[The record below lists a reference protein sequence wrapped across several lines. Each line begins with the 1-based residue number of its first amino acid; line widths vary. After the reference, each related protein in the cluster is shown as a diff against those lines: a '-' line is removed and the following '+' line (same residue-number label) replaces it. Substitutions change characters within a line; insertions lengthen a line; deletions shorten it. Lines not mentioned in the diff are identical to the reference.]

1 MTDVA
6 HLYDWLSRYV
16 QVANWI
22 AYRDRFAGFTMH
34 KPLGEGGVQAVNER
48 LLAIAD
54 LPPNP
59 RVLDAGCGFGG
70 TIFAWHARVGGTYDG
85 LTLSRVQ
92 ARVARREAKKRGIDA
107 RFHLRSFDE
116 PIAGKYDA
124 IVAIETLIHAPDL
137 SGTVRNLASA
147 GGKLLI
153 VDDVASGDVPDREAD
168 LLARHWHCPR
178 VYTFDD
184 YRRAFTGL
192 AVERE
197 EDLTAGVRTRDLE
210 TLAKVERKYA
220 RLHRL
225 AALAPARAILSAY
238 LGGIAIERLYAM
250 GRMRYTLWRVSAL
263 HVNPPRSDGNR
274 R

>member
-1 MTDVA
+1 
-6 HLYDWLSRYV
+6 
-16 QVANWI
+16 
-22 AYRDRFAGFTMH
+22 MH

-92 ARVARREAKKRGIDA
+92 ARVAEREANKRGIDA
-107 RFHLRSFDE
+107 RFHRRSFDE
-116 PIAGKYDA
+116 AIEGRYDA
-124 IVAIETLIHAPDL
+124 IIAIETLIHAPE
-137 SGTVRNLASA
+137 LARTIRHLA
-147 GGKLLI
+147 GAGRKVLI
-153 VDDVASGDVPDREAD
+153 VDDVAAGDVPRHDAE
-168 LLARHWHCPR
+168 LLAEHWGCPR
-178 VYTFDD
+178 VYTLDD
-184 YRRAFTGL
+184 YRRAFAELTI
-192 AVERE
+192 ERE

-210 TLAKVERKYA
+210 TLARVEHRYA
-220 RLHRL
+220 RLYRF
-225 AALAPARAILSAY
+225 APLAPARAVLAAY

-250 GRMRYTLWRVSAL
+250 GVMRYTLWSVSADQTS
-263 HVNPPRSDGNR
+263 PPRSDGIR